1 MNFSLITAY
10 SQSYWHAN
18 VALIDINQ
26 LVLVLDGVPVG
37 VGIELGHLK
46 KKNYNGSAACLW
58 RPRGDSSAR
67 LR

>member
-26 LVLVLDGVPVG
+26 LVLPLNGAAVE
-37 VGIELGHLK
+37 VGIKLAHF
-46 KKNYNGSAACLW
+46 KNTIMAW
-58 RPRGDSSAR
+58 
-67 LR
+67 LRVCGIRALDCTEQ